1 MKKTLILKIIAITLL
16 IVLVISIILNN
27 SHEHVDEVEVL
38 LKNTKLIKIYNYQ
51 TKELVSSLDEKET
64 KDTIKKLNYSKWKE
78 SSSLNGDEKEYTL
91 KLFEDE
97 DTEESGNI
105 VLYKSREYALVNI
118 DGKINDKVYKINSDI
133 KDIIE

>member
-1 MKKTLILKIIAITLL
+1 MKKTLILKITAITLL
-16 IVLVISIILNN
+16 IALVISIILNN

-51 TKELVSSLDEKET
+51 TKELVSSLDENET

-105 VLYKSREYALVNI
+105 VLYKSRDYALVNI

>member
-1 MKKTLILKIIAITLL
+1 MKKTLILKITAITLL
-16 IVLVISIILNN
+16 IALVISIILNN

-105 VLYKSREYALVNI
+105 VLYKSRDYALVNI

>member
-1 MKKTLILKIIAITLL
+1 MKKTLILKITAITLL

-27 SHEHVDEVEVL
+27 SHEHVDEVESL
-38 LKNTKLIKIYNYQ
+38 LKNAKLIKIYNYQ
-51 TKELVSSLDEKET
+51 TKELVSSLDEKKT
-64 KDTIKKLNYSKWKE
+64 KDTIKKLNYSKWSE

-97 DTEESGNI
+97 DTEEFGII
-105 VLYKSREYALVNI
+105 VLYKSRDYALVNI
-118 DGKINDKVYKINSDI
+118 DGKVNNKVYKINSDI

>member
-1 MKKTLILKIIAITLL
+1 MKKTLILKITAITLL

-27 SHEHVDEVEVL
+27 SHEHVDEVESL
-38 LKNTKLIKIYNYQ
+38 LKNAKIIKIYNYQ
-51 TKELVSSLDEKET
+51 TKELVSSLDEKTT
-64 KDTIKKLNYSKWKE
+64 KDTIKKLNYSKWSE

-97 DTEESGNI
+97 DTEESGII
-105 VLYKSREYALVNI
+105 VLYKSRDYALVNI
-118 DGKINDKVYKINSDI
+118 DGKVNNKVYKINSDI

>member
-1 MKKTLILKIIAITLL
+1 MKKTLILKITAITLL

-27 SHEHVDEVEVL
+27 SHEHVDEVESL
-38 LKNTKLIKIYNYQ
+38 LKNAKLIKIYNYQ
-51 TKELVSSLDEKET
+51 TKELVSSLDEKKT
-64 KDTIKKLNYSKWKE
+64 KDTIKKLNYSKWSE

-97 DTEESGNI
+97 DTEESGII
-105 VLYKSREYALVNI
+105 VLYKSRDYALVNI
-118 DGKINDKVYKINSDI
+118 DGKVNNKVYKINSDI

>member
-1 MKKTLILKIIAITLL
+1 MKKTLILKITAITLL

-27 SHEHVDEVEVL
+27 SHEHVDEVESL
-38 LKNTKLIKIYNYQ
+38 LKNAKLIKIYNYQ
-51 TKELVSSLDEKET
+51 TKELVSSLDEKTT
-64 KDTIKKLNYSKWKE
+64 KDTIKKLNYSKWSE

-97 DTEESGNI
+97 DTEESGII
-105 VLYKSREYALVNI
+105 VLYKSRDYALVNI
-118 DGKINDKVYKINSDI
+118 DGKVNNKVYKINSDI